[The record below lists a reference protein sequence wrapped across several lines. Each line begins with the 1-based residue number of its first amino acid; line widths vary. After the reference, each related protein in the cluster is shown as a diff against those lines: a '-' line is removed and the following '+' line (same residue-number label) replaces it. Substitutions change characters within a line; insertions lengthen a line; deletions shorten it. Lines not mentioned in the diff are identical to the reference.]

1 MKIEINEEDH
11 SKVEMEKLKVQ
22 MRLRISVCLEQTKY
36 I

>member
-1 MKIEINEEDH
+1 MKIEIKEEDN

-22 MRLRISVCLEQTKY
+22 MRLRILVCLEQTKY